1 MRRARQSFSISV
13 WKIWVLT
20 YIAILVLP
28 FCVNLVEYSVFSKR
42 FNEQIEEKNRFVL
55 KSMCNQ
61 TEEQLMFVENLSIN
75 LSLNDELNHIVENI
89 SLPLDAAERYTLYQF
104 VNNFNFG
111 YMQVEY
117 QSRIFVYFKHIGLI
131 AKSGSCQDLESF
143 CRSSVSDQADAEAF
157 MEILNEPQS
166 GKYFQLNFNEKQKEL
181 FYIKSIPSLSED
193 NMVNILLHIDKE
205 AISKDIEELY
215 MADTGLLA
223 VLDEHNNVI
232 LQVGSLGG
240 REETVGVESLL
251 KDKNILSYRVES
263 DSTNWSYV
271 YFLPKE
277 EVYQEINHSKS
288 LIIFF
293 VMTVFAACTC
303 IAALFLRSNYS
314 NISDMMKLFKNETA
328 NVNEYSF
335 LKEKI
340 AATLSENIQYSE
352 MLSNQNSQLKESI
365 LTALLENRELT
376 GKYTND
382 ELEKLGFRFEKD
394 SFVAVVFAFEYQKEE
409 SYPRKFVIENIFS
422 ELTERSG
429 FCRYAINY
437 KNAVVYLIASE
448 QEDMKQKLLRD
459 IQYAYNFMKE
469 NFEFGFFCGVGSVHQ
484 RKQGIS
490 QSYREACEAL
500 QYCLITKEK
509 PCADYDSDSTL
520 FEKNYFY
527 SRKTEERMFSLIQV
541 NNRQKLREE
550 LKTVFQQAKER
561 GRTDVDGM
569 RAFVLSAVESVSTFC
584 EKNKMSFANTFS
596 VENEFVKNIDSCNSV
611 GKMRDVI
618 CILFEDC
625 YDRVFAQVNPVQDMP
640 DRIVSFIEKNYRNQ
654 ELGIQMI
661 AEAFERSN
669 DYIARKFKEKHH
681 ITIKDY
687 INIVRV
693 NEAKKLLGNSN
704 ELISTISEEVGF
716 SNYRTFVRV
725 FTNVTGISP
734 KNYRD
739 TNI

>member
-1 MRRARQSFSISV
+1 MQRAGRKLSLSV
-13 WKIWVLT
+13 WKIWILT

-42 FNEQIEEKNRFVL
+42 FNEQIEERNNFVL
-55 KSMCNQ
+55 RSICDK
-61 TEEQLMFVENLSIN
+61 TEEQLMFVENLSVS
-75 LSLNDELNHIVENI
+75 LSLNDELNQIINEI
-89 SLPLDAAERYTLYQF
+89 SLPLDAGDRYQLYQF

-111 YMQVEY
+111 YTQVEY
-117 QSRIFVYFKHIGLI
+117 QSRIFIYFKHIGLVT
-131 AKSGSCQDLESF
+131 KSASCQDLESF
-143 CRSSVSDQADAEAF
+143 YRTSVSDKTNKEEF
-157 MEILNEPQS
+157 MQMLNEENS
-166 GKYFQLNFNEKQKEL
+166 GKYFQIDFGDKKDEL
-181 FYIKSIPSLSED
+181 FYIRSVPNLTEE
-193 NMVNILLHIDKE
+193 NTVNILLHIDKE

-215 MADTGLLA
+215 MADNGLLT
-223 VLDEHNNVI
+223 VLDDQDNII
-232 LQVGSLGG
+232 LKAGSLEGKD
-240 REETVGVESLL
+240 ENFQIDSLL
-251 KDKNILSYRVES
+251 RDKNILSYRIES
-263 DSTNWSYV
+263 DATNWRYV

-277 EVYQEINHSKS
+277 EVYQKINHSKS

-293 VMTVFAACTC
+293 VMTALVACTC
-303 IAALFLRSNYS
+303 IAAFFLKSNYS
-314 NISDMMKLFKNETA
+314 NISDMMKLFQNEKK

-340 AATLSENIQYSE
+340 AATLYENIQYSE
-352 MLSNQNSQLKESI
+352 MVRNQNSQLKEAV

-376 GKYTND
+376 GQYTHD
-382 ELEKLGFRFEKD
+382 EMEKLGFHFEQD
-394 SFVAVVFAFEYQKEE
+394 SFIVVLFAFEYQKEE

-429 FCRYAINY
+429 LRRYAINY
-437 KNAVVYLIASE
+437 KNAVVYLIASK
-448 QEDMKQKLLRD
+448 QEDMKQKVLRE

-484 RKQGIS
+484 RKQGIF
-490 QSYREACEAL
+490 QSYLEACEAL

-509 PCADYDSDSTL
+509 PCADYDSDNAL

-541 NNRQKLREE
+541 NNREKLREE
-550 LKTVFQQAKER
+550 LKAVFQRAKER

-569 RAFVLSAVESVSTFC
+569 RAFVLSAAESVSAFC
-584 EKNKMSFANTFS
+584 EKNKISFANTFG

-618 CILFEDC
+618 CIFFEEC
-625 YDRVFAQVNPVQDMP
+625 YDRVFAEVNPVQNMQ
-640 DRIVSFIEKNYRNQ
+640 DRIVSFIEENYRNQ

-661 AEAFERSN
+661 AENFERSN

-704 ELISTISEEVGF
+704 ELISTISEQVGF
-716 SNYRTFVRV
+716 TNYRTFVRV

-739 TNI
+739 ANI